1 MRAKSAGELE
11 DRWRATRWFAD
22 GSNTLNLRLHRAL
35 SWLGRAERESAD
47 ADAQFVFQWIAFNAM
62 YGQAGTLPA
71 DEKDQDLRRDYFGKI
86 VAFADAESV
95 IYGAIW
101 SVLRDE
107 IEKMLDNRYVFE
119 PYWKHRN
126 DQAKY
131 RDWEQ
136 KFRQAQERVARA
148 LRDTRTRDVLCELF
162 NRLYTL
168 RNQPQPGGARRED
181 HVVSRAALHR
191 SDDRAPGRLGRST
204 LSGGSGEWTA
214 VGMDRHGVTLV
225 RESAVPPHSEASRNF
240 SLAIRAP
247 GAGGGHA
254 SHPLPLA

>member
-22 GSNTLNLRLHRAL
+22 GSNTLNLRLRRAL

-168 RNQPQPGGARRED
+168 RNQLLHGGATWKSS
-181 HVVSRAALHR
+181 VN
-191 SDDRAPGRLGRST
+191 
-204 LSGGSGEWTA
+204 
-214 VGMDRHGVTLV
+214 
-225 RESAVPPHSEASRNF
+225 RNQVE
-240 SLAIRAP
+240 P
-247 GAGGGHA
+247 GARIMSSLVPHFIEVMIA
-254 SHPLPLA
+254 HPDDWGDPRYPVVQESGPQSGWTGTG

>member
-1 MRAKSAGELE
+1 MRAKSAQELE
-11 DRWRATRWFAD
+11 DRWRATPWFAD
-22 GSNTLNLRLHRAL
+22 GSNTLNLRLRRAL

-47 ADAQFVFQWIAFNAM
+47 TDAQFVFQWIAFNAM

-126 DQAKY
+126 NQAKY

-136 KFRQAQERVARA
+136 MFRQAQERVARA
-148 LRDTRTRDVLCELF
+148 LRETRTRDVLCELF

-168 RNQPQPGGARRED
+168 RNQLLHGGATWKSS
-181 HVVSRAALHR
+181 VN
-191 SDDRAPGRLGRST
+191 
-204 LSGGSGEWTA
+204 
-214 VGMDRHGVTLV
+214 
-225 RESAVPPHSEASRNF
+225 RNQVE
-240 SLAIRAP
+240 P
-247 GAGGGHA
+247 GARIMSSLVPHFIEVMIDRPNDWGPPRYPVVQERGPQSGWTGTR
-254 SHPLPLA
+254 